1 MEVSMRKNIL
11 LVLLI
16 SFICRFAQDLFNP
29 YISLNSFTNWRL
41 WAVIIFD
48 AVILTIGLIIGG
60 VFYKGF
66 KKQGRNRILIIAITL
81 FIYFLVYTFI
91 QRKIFLEDSALS
103 IITIVIAAA
112 WKTGLFV
119 AGIVIVI
126 SMACFIYGKVK
137 KKDL

>member
-41 WAVIIFD
+41 WAVIIVD

-91 QRKIFLEDSALS
+91 QQKIFLEDSALS

-119 AGIVIVI
+119 AGVIIVIG
-126 SMACFIYGKVK
+126 MACFIYEKVK
-137 KKDL
+137 KKE

>member
-16 SFICRFAQDLFNP
+16 SFICRFAQDLFNQ

-41 WAVIIFD
+41 WTVIIVD

-91 QRKIFLEDSALS
+91 QQKIFLEDSVIS
-103 IITIVIAAA
+103 IITIIIAAT
-112 WKTGLFV
+112 WKSGLFV

>member
-91 QRKIFLEDSALS
+91 QQKIFLEDSALS

-119 AGIVIVI
+119 AGVIIVIG
-126 SMACFIYGKVK
+126 MACFIYEKVK
-137 KKDL
+137 KKE

>member
-41 WAVIIFD
+41 WTVIIVD

-60 VFYKGF
+60 VVYKGF

-81 FIYFLVYTFI
+81 FICFLVYTFI
-91 QRKIFLEDSALS
+91 QQKFFLEESALS

-119 AGIVIVI
+119 AGVIIVIG
-126 SMACFIYGKVK
+126 MACFIYEKVK
-137 KKDL
+137 KKE

>member
-41 WAVIIFD
+41 WAVIIVD

-81 FIYFLVYTFI
+81 FICFLVYTFI
-91 QRKIFLEDSALS
+91 QQKIFLEDSALS

-119 AGIVIVI
+119 AGVII
-126 SMACFIYGKVK
+126 FIGMACFIYEKVK
-137 KKDL
+137 KKE